1 MSNVIND
8 LIIDEI
14 VNLEGLKILIVEDN
28 EINRLVAKNTFKRH
42 NCILEEAANGI
53 EAIEKLR
60 SKEFDIILMD
70 IQMPVMDG
78 LLATQYIRNEMGSEI
93 PIIALTANASKDDE
107 MIYRSAGMNDHLSKP
122 FRQDALFEKI
132 RSLCDA
138 QLMKKER
145 VEVSIEQEV
154 LANYSLSN
162 IEEIAAGDQEFIVS
176 IVETFCTNTPNY
188 LRQIAEGIASK
199 DLEKIRFSAHQMKPS
214 IDILMVTEV
223 KETIREIEEIA
234 ARDKNREEEIQLIFE
249 KFQHLSKSLIRVID
263 DLSERFLV

>member
-1 MSNVIND
+1 
-8 LIIDEI
+8 
-14 VNLEGLKILIVEDN
+14 
-28 EINRLVAKNTFKRH
+28 
-42 NCILEEAANGI
+42 
-53 EAIEKLR
+53 
-60 SKEFDIILMD
+60 MD

-78 LLATQYIRNEMGSEI
+78 LLATQYIRNEMGSSI

-138 QLMKKER
+138 ELMKEDR
-145 VEVSIEQEV
+145 VEVSVEREV
-154 LANYSLSN
+154 SANYSLSS

-176 IVETFCTNTPNY
+176 IVDTFCKNTPNY
-188 LRQIAEGIASK
+188 LNQIAEGITSK
-199 DLEKIRFSAHQMKPS
+199 DLKKIRFSAHQMKPS

-234 ARDKNREEEIQLIFE
+234 ARDQNLDEEIQLIFE
-249 KFQHLSKSLIRVID
+249 KFQHLSKSLLRVID
-263 DLSERFLV
+263 DLSERFLL